1 MDLDR
6 NMSVLNTD
14 RYDRRRFA
22 ELLEMSPALQNVEK
36 DGSDVLPSF
45 PYLLGDIWA
54 GLFKNNPQVLEEV
67 PDDLRLH
74 RTIMEQLLEAPEFQD
89 LRDMTRLDEFGA
101 AVGAV
106 HTGREVIEMLKK
118 MKQKMKQKQKSPNNR
133 QGQGQGTGQA
143 QHRPDASAPSTGTPS
158 KEQGQGQEDGANQ
171 AQQELAALAEALS
184 EALKS
189 KQGQKAIAQAVK
201 TAAQRVKED
210 KEVTA
215 SLMSAGSEPGQA
227 VQMPLEER
235 LRLAEL
241 VRKHPKL
248 KEIAEHAGRMRVVAR
263 KRQKAKTREAYIRA
277 GITLSGQIQ
286 RALPSELLLLRSKA
300 ARLDT
305 LRRILEGQ
313 IQTYDTRGKERLG
326 KGPIVLCLDTSYSM
340 KHLDAKAKGLAL
352 ALAAI
357 AYKQRRDLGVILFS
371 SAHELK
377 SWVFPK
383 GRLTA
388 GELAEVGTTFFGGGT
403 DFITPLTAAV
413 MMIEKQKLFKRADV
427 VFITDGE
434 ASIPENWAREFLEK
448 KRRLQFSVIA
458 VKLGLGDS
466 PALRRIADEMIMAD
480 DLYDQAVTNAVFA
493 I

>member
-22 ELLEMSPALQNVEK
+22 ELLEMSPALQDVEK
-36 DGSDVLPSF
+36 DGSEVLPSF
-45 PYLLGDIWA
+45 RYLLGDVWA
-54 GLFKNNPQVLEEV
+54 GLFKNNPRVLEDV
-67 PDDLRLH
+67 PDDLQLH
-74 RTIMEQLLEAPEFQD
+74 RTIMEQLLEAPEFQN

-118 MKQKMKQKQKSPNNR
+118 MMRQKKKDQKK
-133 QGQGQGTGQA
+133 QGQGQT
-143 QHRPDASAPSTGTPS
+143 QHGLGSGAPSTETPS
-158 KEQGQGQEDGANQ
+158 KAQEQGQQEHEANH
-171 AQQELAALAEALS
+171 AQHELAALAEALS

-215 SLMSAGSEPGQA
+215 SLMSAGSEPGRA

-241 VRKHPKL
+241 ARKHPKL
-248 KEIAEHAGRMRVVAR
+248 KEIAEHAGRMRVIAR

-371 SAHELK
+371 SAHELR
-377 SWVFPK
+377 SWIFPK
-383 GRLTA
+383 GRFTA
-388 GELAEVGTTFFGGGT
+388 EELAEVGTTFFDGGT
-403 DFITPLTAAV
+403 DFVTPLTAAMKLITQQKSFRKADIV
-413 MMIEKQKLFKRADV
+413 FVTDGIADVPERWVDDFLKQKK
-427 VFITDGE
+427 E
-434 ASIPENWAREFLEK
+434 
-448 KRRLQFSVIA
+448 LQCSVIA
-458 VKLGLGDS
+458 VKLGHDDS
-466 PALRRIADEMIMAD
+466 PALRRIADEMVMAD
-480 DLYDQAVTNAVFA
+480 DLYDPAVTNAVFA